1 MNFENNFVLK
11 LKMNYLE
18 STEML
23 YLHPF
28 PSHMSVGLV
37 ALKQVMET
45 VYIYIIPVGGGALI
59 QPRLG
64 KLTSRKQDYLLH

>member
-1 MNFENNFVLK
+1 
-11 LKMNYLE
+11 
-18 STEML
+18 
-23 YLHPF
+23 
-28 PSHMSVGLV
+28 MSVGLV